1 MIGIVRPLR
10 VRDFRL
16 LWIGTTISM
25 VGDGVFLIAL
35 AWQIYE
41 MTDSPA
47 ALAVVGLA
55 QGIPTV
61 LLLLGAGVLADRIDR
76 RYLMIAG
83 DLCRAVAI
91 GAMAFL
97 VASGGVTVAWLVLLA
112 VLVGI
117 GQALYMPAFSSIVP
131 FIVSDEQLVEAN
143 SLAEF
148 VRPVAQTLAGPF
160 LGGVIVGAAGTGWA
174 FGLDA
179 ASFLVSAVSIALMR
193 PHRERPAEPSA
204 PLADL
209 REGFAFV
216 RSNRWFW
223 VCIVATGVA
232 VLLTTGTWE
241 VLVPFL
247 VKEELG
253 ASAFALGVVYA
264 AGGVAAVATAAV
276 MGQQGRLPRRPLT
289 AYYALWA
296 GACVMLIGFG
306 VAVDAWQ
313 VAVFMMV
320 VQACVTAFTVLWFTM
335 EYRLV
340 PPELLG
346 RVSSIDWLLVLA
358 GAPASF
364 ALVGPLVQLLGVRG
378 TFVLTGVLGVVAT
391 LVPLAVRGALDP
403 ERDGSL
409 AEPLVTGELA
419 LVREEI

>member
-1 MIGIVRPLR
+1 
-10 VRDFRL
+10 
-16 LWIGTTISM
+16 
-25 VGDGVFLIAL
+25 
-35 AWQIYE
+35 

-55 QGIPTV
+55 QAIPIV
-61 LLLLGAGVLADRIDR
+61 LLLLGAGILADRIDR

-83 DLCRAVAI
+83 DLSRAAAI
-91 GAMAFL
+91 GGMALL
-97 VASGGVTVAWLVLLA
+97 VAGGGVTVAWLIVLA
-112 VLVGI
+112 VVVGI

-131 FIVSDEQLVEAN
+131 FIVSEDQLVEAN

-160 LGGVIVGAAGTGWA
+160 LGGLIVGAAGTAWA

-179 ASFLVSAVSIALMR
+179 ASFVVSAASIAMMR
-193 PHRERPAEPSA
+193 PVRGRPAEPSA
-204 PLADL
+204 PLTDL
-209 REGFAFV
+209 REGLAFV
-216 RSNRWFW
+216 RSTRWFW
-223 VCIVATGVA
+223 VCLVSTGAA
-232 VLLTTGTWE
+232 VLLTTGAWE

-264 AGGVAAVATAAV
+264 AGGVAAVVTAAA
-276 MGQQGRLPRRPLT
+276 MGQQGRLPRKPLT
-289 AYYALWA
+289 AYYVLWA

-306 VAVDAWQ
+306 VAFDTWQ

-364 ALVGPLVQLLGVRG
+364 ALVGPLVDVMGVRG
-378 TFVLTGVLGVVAT
+378 TFVLTGVLGVIAT

-409 AEPLVTGELA
+409 AEPAVTGELA
-419 LVREEI
+419 LVREEA

>member
-1 MIGIVRPLR
+1 MIGIARPLR
-10 VRDFRL
+10 LRDFRL

-55 QGIPTV
+55 QSIPTV
-61 LLLLGAGVLADRIDR
+61 LLLLGAGILADRVDR

-83 DLCRAVAI
+83 DLCRAAAI
-91 GAMAFL
+91 GTMAIL
-97 VASGGVTVAWLVLLA
+97 VAGSGVTIAWLVVLA
-112 VLVGI
+112 VVVGV

-143 SLAEF
+143 ALAEF

-193 PHRERPAEPSA
+193 PQRERAVEPSA

-223 VCIVATGVA
+223 ICLVSSGAGLLLVTGA
-232 VLLTTGTWE
+232 WE

-253 ASAFALGVVYA
+253 ASAFALGIVYA
-264 AGGVAAVATAAV
+264 AGGVAAVATAAI

-289 AYYALWA
+289 SYYLMWA
-296 GACVMLIGFG
+296 GVGVMLVGFG
-306 VAVDAWQ
+306 IAVDAWQ
-313 VAVFMMV
+313 VALFMMV
-320 VQACVTAFTVLWFTM
+320 IQAFVTAFSILWFTM

-340 PPELLG
+340 PSDLLG
-346 RVSSIDWLLVLA
+346 RVSSIDWLIVLA
-358 GAPASF
+358 GAPLSF
-364 ALVGPLVQLLGVRG
+364 ALVGPLVDLVGVRG
-378 TFVLTGVLGVVAT
+378 TFVLTGALAVVVT
-391 LVPLAVRGALDP
+391 LVPLSIRGALDP

-409 AEPLVTGELA
+409 AEPAVTGDVA
-419 LVREEI
+419 MIAEEA